1 MTKYKDGPN
10 GYALYFYKG
19 LWKESASVK
28 NEDIERLNK
37 GSNNDQSNA
46 RRLLRANERN

>member
-19 LWKESASVK
+19 LWKESAS
-28 NEDIERLNK
+28 EDVERLNK
-37 GSNNDQSNA
+37 GNNND
-46 RRLLRANERN
+46 

>member
-28 NEDIERLNK
+28 NEDVERLNNLTN
-37 GSNNDQSNA
+37 G
-46 RRLLRANERN
+46 E

>member
-1 MTKYKDGPN
+1 MTKYKSGPN

-28 NEDIERLNK
+28 NEDVERLNNLTN
-37 GSNNDQSNA
+37 G
-46 RRLLRANERN
+46 E

>member
-1 MTKYKDGPN
+1 MNLKGRKTGRRCKMNKYKVGPN

-28 NEDIERLNK
+28 NEDVERLNK
-37 GSNNDQSNA
+37 GNNNG
-46 RRLLRANERN
+46 

>member
-1 MTKYKDGPN
+1 MTKYKTGPN

-28 NEDIERLNK
+28 NEDIERLNNLTN
-37 GSNNDQSNA
+37 G
-46 RRLLRANERN
+46 E

>member
-1 MTKYKDGPN
+1 MAHAKAYLRYAAYEALD

-37 GSNNDQSNA
+37 GVIQ
-46 RRLLRANERN
+46 

>member
-1 MTKYKDGPN
+1 MTKYKTGPN

-28 NEDIERLNK
+28 NEDVERLNK
-37 GSNNDQSNA
+37 GNNND
-46 RRLLRANERN
+46 

>member
-1 MTKYKDGPN
+1 MTKYKSGPN

-19 LWKESASVK
+19 LWKESAFVK

-37 GSNNDQSNA
+37 GNNND
-46 RRLLRANERN
+46 